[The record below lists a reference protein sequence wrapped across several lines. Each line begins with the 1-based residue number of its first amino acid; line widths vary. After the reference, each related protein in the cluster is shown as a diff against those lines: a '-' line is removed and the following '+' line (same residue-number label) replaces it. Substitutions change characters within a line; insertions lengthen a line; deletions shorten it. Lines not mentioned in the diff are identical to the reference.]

1 MNSVLLN
8 KQTQHALISSD
19 QLCNEKIVPASVG
32 LKFHSLDGTAHT
44 LHRRMAVTLNKS
56 GTRTFKTTE
65 NSLKTEGQE
74 TTAGS
79 KRLSDTDEQVC
90 MLLGVS
96 PAILDS
102 VIFCHQDDSLW
113 PMSEPS
119 TLKKKFDEIFEAQ
132 KYTKAIDQLKVV
144 RKKQGEQLRS
154 LQMQLRQEENNK
166 NAAKE
171 NSARI
176 RELQTGIEQL
186 GEEEKAL
193 QDKIDDANRTIK
205 SKREEA
211 SQFLGIMNDLENLRN
226 VYKFRNDAVAEL
238 RDSIDMMPETDEELK
253 RASEEYET
261 RLERLQGLIDED
273 SEQYHDL
280 DHEVGEY
287 SAKVNAK
294 LGERGKLESDK
305 EKHER
310 QLQTRAEM
318 IQQAAEKHGIRGFGN
333 DIDDEQ
339 VRVFYDKMRG
349 LLTAKK
355 KEHEKLEKE
364 LAKTVDEAN
373 LKISE
378 LEGSKSSF
386 TSQRTFSRQ
395 KRTENDRKIKRLQT
409 DVDALDYD
417 EGRIIILEANR
428 TALDERYEKAQEA
441 FSGNSWDDQIQGARK
456 FLGELEKAADDL
468 NSELILCTR
477 LSSERAQLDLR
488 KKELTERERNLES
501 LMGTYRGIIASLLE
515 REWSIDSLGSDYK
528 TVRDKRSDVVTKSK
542 EKCDALQKELDQY
555 EFELAEARKRHAT
568 MTEMSKEYE
577 TSVMHVL
584 SEVSEESED
593 VTIQDYETVLDK
605 LEVDLLQDEKD
616 LNLFDEFKSHWTK
629 IQTTL
634 NNKNKCRTCD
644 RTFDDDR
651 SKARILK
658 NIATYLDDKT
668 KGKLEQDVREKDNK
682 LVSLRARHSDYDGF
696 RRLVKD
702 ELPKIK
708 KVIDG
713 THDRRDE
720 KLREL
725 EAAASKHEKDAEALR
740 EVESVSKTVSDII
753 QLHTGIR
760 ESKEQIGKL
769 QSQSQLSGTGRS
781 TDEIHA
787 AQIANS
793 ERTRE
798 AKKNLDNLNQ
808 ERQRS
813 LDQITTLE
821 LERSESKNKIA
832 QARQQMD
839 KKLAL
844 TGDIKALKDDNSK
857 QDDLVSKIDE
867 DLKALQPRID
877 AARGQRDAEL
887 ARGREK
893 AKLVADE
900 RDNVSHT
907 FNKLKIIE
915 DDIQDYV
922 EQDKASALMAVE
934 RSIRSL
940 QQQHTRLKEEMQ
952 EVMTRINSQKAELS
966 QGDRRR
972 KNINDN
978 LRYREHCRTLDSVSA
993 KIEELKDHNAEED
1006 YNNLMSEVNA
1016 YANEVSI
1023 YTGEKH
1029 KIAGR
1034 VGAMELELKDKLES
1048 LQTFYLGAEEKYK
1061 ETKMKVETKKLAID
1075 DLFTYSNAVDSAI
1088 MQFHSLKMEEVNRI
1102 AGELWRAT
1110 YQGTDIDT
1118 IAIRSEKDIQAN
1130 SNNNRRSY
1138 NYRLTM
1144 VKQDTE
1150 MDMRGRCSAGQKV
1163 LASIIIRLAL
1173 AESFGV
1179 NCGLIALDEP
1189 TTNLDSDNIRS
1200 LAVSLHGIIKARQ
1213 AQDNFQLIVITHD
1226 EEFLRHMRCNEFC
1239 DKFYRVKRNE
1249 NQCSVIIKDDVS
1261 RITE

>member
-1 MNSVLLN
+1 
-8 KQTQHALISSD
+8 
-19 QLCNEKIVPASVG
+19 
-32 LKFHSLDGTAHT
+32 
-44 LHRRMAVTLNKS
+44 MAVTLNKS

-119 TLKKKFDEIFEAQ
+119 ALKKKFDEIFEAQ

-154 LQMQLRQEENNK
+154 LQMQLRQEESNK

-176 RELQTGIEQL
+176 RELQTQIEHL

-193 QDKIDDANRTIK
+193 QDSINDANRTIK

-211 SQFLGIMNDLENLRN
+211 NQFLSIMNELENLRN
-226 VYKFRNDAVAEL
+226 VYKFRNDTVAEL

-280 DHEVGEY
+280 DHEAGEY

-310 QLQTRAEM
+310 QLQTRVEM
-318 IQQAAEKHGIRGFGN
+318 IQQAAAKHGIRGFSH
-333 DIDDEQ
+333 DVDDEQ
-339 VRVFYDKMRG
+339 VRVFYDKMHG

-373 LKISE
+373 AKISE
-378 LEGSKSSF
+378 LEGGKSSL
-386 TSQRTFSRQ
+386 TSQRAFSRQ

-409 DVDALDYD
+409 DMDALDYD
-417 EGRIIILEANR
+417 EGRITILEANR
-428 TALDERYEKAQEA
+428 AALGERYEKAQEA
-441 FSGNSWDDQIQGARK
+441 FSRNSWDDTIQGARK
-456 FLGELEKAADDL
+456 LLGELEKAADDL

-515 REWSIDSLGSDYK
+515 CEWSIDSLGSDYK
-528 TVRDKRSDVVTKSK
+528 AVRDERSDVVIKSK

-555 EFELAEARKRHAT
+555 EFELTEARKRHVT
-568 MTEMSKEYE
+568 MTEMRKKYE
-577 TSVMHVL
+577 ASVMHVL
-584 SEVSEESED
+584 SEVSEKPED
-593 VTIQDYETVLDK
+593 VTIQDYETLLDK
-605 LEVDLLQDEKD
+605 LEDDLLQDEKD
-616 LNLFDEFKSHWTK
+616 LNLFDEFKSYWIK

-634 NNKNKCRTCD
+634 NTKNKCRTCD

-668 KGKLEQDVREKDNK
+668 KGKLEQDVREKDKK
-682 LVSLRARHSDYDGF
+682 LASLRARRSDYDGF
-696 RRLVKD
+696 QRLVKD
-702 ELPKIK
+702 ELPKTK
-708 KVIDG
+708 EVING

-740 EVESVSKTVSDII
+740 EVDSVSKTVSDII
-753 QLHTGIR
+753 QLHTGIQ

-798 AKKNLDNLNQ
+798 AKKNLDNLNR

-813 LDQITTLE
+813 LDQITTFE

-867 DLKALQPRID
+867 DLKALQPQID

-900 RDNVSHT
+900 RDHISHT
-907 FNKLKIIE
+907 SNKLKIIE

-993 KIEELKDHNAEED
+993 KIKELKDHNAEED
-1006 YNNLMSEVNA
+1006 YNSLMSEVNA

-1048 LQTFYLGAEEKYK
+1048 LRTFYLGAEEKYK
-1061 ETKMKVETKKLAID
+1061 ETKMRVETKKLAID

-1118 IAIRSEKDIQAN
+1118 IAIRSEKDMQTN

>member
-1 MNSVLLN
+1 
-8 KQTQHALISSD
+8 
-19 QLCNEKIVPASVG
+19 
-32 LKFHSLDGTAHT
+32 
-44 LHRRMAVTLNKS
+44 MAVTLNKNGARS
-56 GTRTFKTTE
+56 FKTTE

-90 MLLGVS
+90 LLLGVS

-119 TLKKKFDEIFEAQ
+119 ALKKKFDEIFEAQ

-154 LQMQLRQEENNK
+154 LQMQLRQEESNK

-176 RELQTGIEQL
+176 RVLERQIDEA
-186 GEEEKAL
+186 GEEEKTL
-193 QDKIDDANRTIK
+193 QAKIDDANRTIK

-211 SQFLGIMNDLENLRN
+211 NQFLGIMNELENLRN
-226 VYKFRNDAVAEL
+226 VYKFRNDAVVEL
-238 RDSIDMMPETDEELK
+238 RDSIDMMPETDDELK

-273 SEQYHDL
+273 SEQYYDL
-280 DHEVGEY
+280 DHKVGEY
-287 SAKVNAK
+287 SAKVTAK
-294 LGERGKLESDK
+294 LGEKGRLESDK

-310 QLQTRAEM
+310 QLQTRVEM
-318 IQQAAEKHGIRGFGN
+318 IQQAAAKHGIRGFSN
-333 DIDDEQ
+333 DVDDKQ
-339 VRVFYDKMRG
+339 VSEFYDKMSG
-349 LLTAKK
+349 LLAAKK
-355 KEHEKLEKE
+355 TDHEKLEKE
-364 LAKTVDEAN
+364 LAKTADEAN
-373 LKISE
+373 AKISE
-378 LEGSKSSF
+378 LEGSKTSL

-395 KRTENDRKIKRLQT
+395 KRTENDRKIKRLQI

-417 EGRIIILEANR
+417 EGRIAILEANR
-428 TALDERYEKAQEA
+428 AALDERYEKAQIA
-441 FSGNSWDDQIQGARK
+441 FSGNSWDDKIQGARK
-456 FLGELEKAADDL
+456 LLGELEKAADEL

-488 KKELTERERNLES
+488 KKELTERERSLES
-501 LMGTYRGIIASLLE
+501 LMGTYRGIIAKLLE
-515 REWSIDSLGSDYK
+515 RDWSIESLGSDYK
-528 TVRDKRSDVVTKSK
+528 TVRDKKSGVATKSK
-542 EKCDALQKELDQY
+542 EECDALQKELDQY
-555 EFELAEARKRHAT
+555 TFELAEARKRHAT
-568 MTEMSKEYE
+568 MTEMSKRYDA
-577 TSVMHVL
+577 SVMGVL
-584 SEVSEESED
+584 RDVAKD
-593 VTIQDYETVLDK
+593 PKIVTIEDYQIELDD
-605 LEVDLLQDEKD
+605 LEEGFLQDEKD
-616 LNLFDEFKSHWTK
+616 LSLFDELKVFWT
-629 IQTTL
+629 QVETTL
-634 NNKNKCRTCD
+634 NTKNKCRTCE
-644 RTFDDDR
+644 RAFDDHQ
-651 SKARILK
+651 SKAKIMKAITK
-658 NIATYLDDKT
+658 NLHDKK
-668 KGKLEQDVREKDNK
+668 KGQLEQDIREKDEK
-682 LVSLRARHSDYDGF
+682 ITRLKARRSDYDGF
-696 RRLVKD
+696 QRLTND
-702 ELPKIK
+702 ELPKIQ
-708 KVIDG
+708 KVIDD
-713 THDRRDE
+713 TQKRKRE

-725 EAAASKHEKDAEALR
+725 EAAASEHEKDAEALR
-740 EVESVSKTVSDII
+740 EVESVSKTVADII

-787 AQIANS
+787 AQITNS

-798 AKKNLDNLNQ
+798 AKTNFDNLNR

-832 QARQQMD
+832 HARQQMD

-844 TGDIKALKDDNSK
+844 TGDIKALKDDNIK
-857 QDDLVSKIDE
+857 QDDLVSKVDE
-867 DLKALQPRID
+867 DLEALQPRID
-877 AARGQRDAEL
+877 AARGQRDVEL
-887 ARGREK
+887 ARIREK

-900 RDNVSHT
+900 RDNVSQT
-907 FNKLKIIE
+907 FNKLTMIE
-915 DDIQDYV
+915 EDIKDYV
-922 EQDKASALMAVE
+922 QQDKASALMAAE

-940 QQQHTRLKEEMQ
+940 QQQHARLKEEMQ
-952 EVMTRINSQKAELS
+952 EVMTRINSQKTELS

-993 KIEELKDHNAEED
+993 KIEELKDHNAEAD
-1006 YNNLMSEVNA
+1006 YNSLMKEVNA
-1016 YANEVSI
+1016 YTNEVSI
-1023 YTGEKH
+1023 HTGEKH
-1029 KIAGR
+1029 KVAGR
-1034 VGAMELELKDKLES
+1034 VGAMESELSDKVES
-1048 LQTFYLGAEEKYK
+1048 LDTFYKGAEEKYK
-1061 ETKMKVETKKLAID
+1061 ETKMRVETKKLAID
-1075 DLFTYSNAVDSAI
+1075 DLQTYGNAVDSAI

-1118 IAIRSEKDIQAN
+1118 IAIRSEKESQSA
-1130 SNNNRRSY
+1130 SNNNRRNY

-1213 AQDNFQLIVITHD
+1213 AQANFQLIVITHD